1 MGEAM
6 TTTDVSRHAAWG
18 DVDGLVDQA
27 ALAVPRAA
35 ASAKLMRRTKP
46 LLRAGAVICGLW
58 ALPAIGAQDNHT
70 IVDELVT
77 ELAECSAYYST
88 MAQLVQRPDLSGMVS
103 AEQAAGFQAAA
114 KQMASSTAKL
124 LSGNETM
131 KRMLD
136 AAEQRF
142 DQARQSGQFATLF
155 ERLAPFCKRLFNDL
169 NSRLSEL
176 KTGNVCRSDY
186 PCRENNGP

>member
-1 MGEAM
+1 M
-6 TTTDVSRHAAWG
+6 TRRDVSRRTAGA
-18 DVDGLVDQA
+18 DVDGLLEQEGFA
-27 ALAVPRAA
+27 RARATARRVPR
-35 ASAKLMRRTKP
+35 RRTP
-46 LLRAGAVICGLW
+46 AVAGAVILALS
-58 ALPAIGAQDNHT
+58 ALPAGGAPDNHA

-88 MAQLVQRPDLSGMVS
+88 MAQLVQRPELSGMAS
-103 AEQAAGFQAAA
+103 SEQAAGFEAAA
-114 KQMASSTAKL
+114 KQMAASTAKL

-131 KRMLD
+131 NRMLD
-136 AAEQRF
+136 AAQQRF
-142 DQARQSGQFATLF
+142 GRAQQSGQLAGLF

-176 KTGNVCRSDY
+176 KAGNVCHSDY

>member
-1 MGEAM
+1 M
-6 TTTDVSRHAAWG
+6 TRTEVSRSRF
-18 DVDGLVDQA
+18 
-27 ALAVPRAA
+27 AVPSIAVRQVPTRAA
-35 ASAKLMRRTKP
+35 KAVLAACAVSSAL
-46 LLRAGAVICGLW
+46 C
-58 ALPAIGAQDNHT
+58 ALPAGGAPDNHA

-88 MAQLVQRPDLSGMVS
+88 MADLVQRPDLSGLAS
-103 AEQAAGFQAAA
+103 SEQAAGFQAAA
-114 KQMASSTAKL
+114 KQMAASTAKL

-136 AAEQRF
+136 AAQQRF
-142 DQARQSGQFATLF
+142 GQAQKSGQFAALF

-176 KTGNVCRSDY
+176 KAGNVCHSDY